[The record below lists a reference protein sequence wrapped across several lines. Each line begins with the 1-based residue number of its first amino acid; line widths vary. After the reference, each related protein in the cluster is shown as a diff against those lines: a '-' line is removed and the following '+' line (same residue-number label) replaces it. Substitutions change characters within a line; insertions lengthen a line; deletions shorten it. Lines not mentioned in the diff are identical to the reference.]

1 MNDLDPGGR
10 YGCKG
15 TIKTMLKR
23 RRDSVQILPNTDMK
37 ICSVV

>member
-10 YGCKG
+10 YGCEG

-23 RRDSVQILPNTDMK
+23 RRDSMQNLTNTDMK
-37 ICSVV
+37 MNL